1 MTRPMRLPRRSR
13 DRVRIWPTL
22 TQEQFRKTAAHQL
35 YGEGKPCFL
44 RLAGDRHGYDGAGS
58 LVEDVVAYNENR
70 TSPCLLPT
78 LCRVELCPEHI
89 TPQYS
94 GHDSRS

>member
-13 DRVRIWPTL
+13 DRVRSLADLDPRA
-22 TQEQFRKTAAHQL
+22 FRKTAAHQL
-35 YGEGKPCFL
+35 YAEGKPCSL

-89 TPQYS
+89 APQYS